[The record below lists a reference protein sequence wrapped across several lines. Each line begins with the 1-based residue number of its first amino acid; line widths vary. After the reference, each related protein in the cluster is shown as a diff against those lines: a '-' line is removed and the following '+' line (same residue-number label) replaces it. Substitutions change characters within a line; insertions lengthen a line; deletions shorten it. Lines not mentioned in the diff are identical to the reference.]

1 MRSFYGP
8 HLGGDGLCFT
18 PDGKYLLTSAWRT
31 KDQLQ
36 VWDWS
41 TGELAVTI
49 PWAESNLDYK
59 EMLELSSASEPP
71 LPFEGGSRLYSLGLT
86 PSGLSIVTGGSG
98 VNEAKVFSLKD
109 ALSLARDPK
118 KGVLVCVFFF
128 FL

>member
-1 MRSFYGP
+1 M
-8 HLGGDGLCFT
+8 
-18 PDGKYLLTSAWRT
+18 
-31 KDQLQ
+31 
-36 VWDWS
+36 WDWS

-109 ALSLARDPK
+109 TLSLARDPK